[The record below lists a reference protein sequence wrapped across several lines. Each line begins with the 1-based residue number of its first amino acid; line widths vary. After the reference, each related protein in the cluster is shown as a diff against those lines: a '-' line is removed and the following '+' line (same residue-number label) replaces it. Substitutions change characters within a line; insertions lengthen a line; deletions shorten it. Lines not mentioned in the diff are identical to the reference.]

1 MSGAGRWGLD
11 SRGDGMC
18 WGQGWGLLVGGD
30 VSVGFGLRGG
40 GMRGVGDRGDAMG
53 QGS

>member
-1 MSGAGRWGLD
+1 MLGVGSGELV

-18 WGQGWGLLVGGD
+18 WGQGCGLLVGGD

-40 GMRGVGDRGDAMG
+40 GVRRVGDGSNAVR